1 MLGVNHRSAPVE
13 RRELIALSL
22 EEGRLALRGLAADAG
37 LSECALLSTCNR
49 TEIYAFSSDVDAAER
64 SIRAGFVKL
73 RGADLL
79 EPGPHRYRLLGPEAA
94 SHLMRVA
101 GGVDSMVLGEMQILG
116 QVKDAYALA
125 REEGA
130 LGVRMDKLM
139 ATAVR
144 AGKRARAET
153 AIGAGAVSVASAAV
167 SLAAKVFD
175 DLSGR
180 SVVVVG
186 AGETGRLAGQH
197 FAERSP
203 GRLRIANRTPE
214 RAAAVA
220 AELNGE
226 GVPLTELGAAL
237 ADADVAVCAT
247 GSPAPVVTPE
257 MVAKAMRRRPNRP
270 LVLIDI
276 AVPRNV
282 DPAAERENVFLY
294 AIDALQTIVDQSLAR
309 RRREVP
315 RVEEIVRE
323 ECDRYFGWLRGL
335 DATPVLREL
344 REHFERVRVAEVRKS
359 LRHFSKDEQD
369 RVERLTRSLVN
380 KLLHLPTTRLKTI
393 EPGSPTGL
401 TRLDTVR
408 ELFGLDEEHEKY
420 EVDRGA

>member
-1 MLGVNHRSAPVE
+1 MLGVNHRTAPVE

-22 EEGRLALRGLAADAG
+22 EEARGALRDLAADSG

-49 TEIYAFSSDVDAAER
+49 TEVYAFAASPEAAER

-79 EPGPHRYRLLGPEAA
+79 EPGPHRYRMLGPDAA
-94 SHLMRVA
+94 SHVMRVA

-116 QVKDAYALA
+116 QVKDAHALA
-125 REEGA
+125 REESA
-130 LGVRMDKLM
+130 LGVRMDKLL

-175 DLSGR
+175 ELAGR

-203 GRLRIANRTPE
+203 GRLRIANRTLE
-214 RAAAVA
+214 KATALA
-220 AELNGE
+220 AELDGE
-226 GVPLTELGAAL
+226 GIPLSELGRAL

-247 GSPAPVVTPE
+247 GSPAPVVTAE
-257 MVAKAMRRRPNRP
+257 MVTTAMRRRPNRP

-276 AVPRNV
+276 AVPRDV
-282 DPAAERENVFLY
+282 DPSAERDNVFLY
-294 AIDALQTIVDQSLAR
+294 SIDALQTIVDQSLAR

-323 ECDRYFGWLRGL
+323 ECERYFAWLRGL
-335 DATPVLREL
+335 DATPVLKEL
-344 REHFERVRVAEVRKS
+344 REHFERVREAEVRKS
-359 LRHFSKDEQD
+359 MRHFSKDEQD

-380 KLLHLPTTRLKTI
+380 KLLHLPTTRLKMI
-393 EPGSPTGL
+393 EPGSPMGL
-401 TRLDTVR
+401 TRLDAVR
-408 ELFGLDEEHEKY
+408 ELFGLDEELEKY